1 MHDVKSSRS
10 NDVVAAY
17 NASSLPTVP
26 VQGRCLP
33 LLAVF
38 APDTDGAWFVAGGA
52 LTANQFSEETRL
64 QILHMVKEGSLS
76 PAQVAEAAFFADK
89 GAPAAAASGKADD
102 GTKNGPI
109 LMAGW
114 LKKHAHKFGQNHTRW
129 FELTNE
135 SGGKTMRYYTKPRGE
150 EKGVIM
156 LRDVKSIECTGMRLT
171 LMNIH
176 NNRAYRLDAEDAYT
190 CRSWEKALKE
200 PNGKKPQAT
209 AAGPVIPRYIAGE
222 SDESDGDGLYEEP
235 SDNDAGPSRSAHTV
249 HMYTG
254 CPSMFVSFC
263 WDDIVE
269 FSLKSLITVACLVIF
284 DFNFFL
290 CMSVKVRDLIA
301 QCF

>member
-1 MHDVKSSRS
+1 MHRVASRFACEGCPTTDEIRSHDHNERGLRVCDCIPIAINLLPCELRTHS
-10 NDVVAAY
+10 NLREIHGLV
-17 NASSLPTVP
+17 
-26 VQGRCLP
+26 
-33 LLAVF
+33 
-38 APDTDGAWFVAGGA
+38 
-52 LTANQFSEETRL
+52 E
-64 QILHMVKEGSLS
+64 ILHLVTIAFVCFCSIHWYSFSSVWGIC
-76 PAQVAEAAFFADK
+76 VA
-89 GAPAAAASGKADD
+89 
-102 GTKNGPI
+102 
-109 LMAGW
+109 
-114 LKKHAHKFGQNHTRW
+114 R
-129 FELTNE
+129 
-135 SGGKTMRYYTKPRGE
+135 
-150 EKGVIM
+150 
-156 LRDVKSIECTGMRLT
+156 
-171 LMNIH
+171 
-176 NNRAYRLDAEDAYT
+176 YRLDAEDAYT